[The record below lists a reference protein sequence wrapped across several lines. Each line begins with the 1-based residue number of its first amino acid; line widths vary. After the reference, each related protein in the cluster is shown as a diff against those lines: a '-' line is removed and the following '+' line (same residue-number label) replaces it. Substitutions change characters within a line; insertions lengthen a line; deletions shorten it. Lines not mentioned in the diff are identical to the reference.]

1 MTVEETEQFFDSFI
15 GGAKKKKK
23 KIDEVVK
30 EFIKTKNYFSNE

>member
-23 KIDEVVK
+23 KSMK
-30 EFIKTKNYFSNE
+30 SSRNS